1 MIKYNPR
8 IITQSFITAVVIS
21 ITLPPVWIFLTTEI
35 RISPEITTAYRDSMS
50 EDEAHEWFEKNA
62 KPAPVVYRIKNIP
75 GFINDHWVGF
85 LEAVAS
91 IFILVFLMNYF
102 VLIFLH
108 AKP

>member
-1 MIKYNPR
+1 MKYNPR
-8 IITQSFITAVVIS
+8 ISAQSFITAVVSAI
-21 ITLPPVWIFLTTEI
+21 ILPPVWIFLTTEI
-35 RISPEITTAYRDSMS
+35 RTSPEITTTFRDSMS
-50 EDEAHEWFEKNA
+50 EDEAHAWFEENA
-62 KPAPVVYRIKNIP
+62 KPATVVYRIKNIP

>member
-1 MIKYNPR
+1 MRYNSR
-8 IITQSFITAVVIS
+8 IIAQSLITAAVIA

-35 RISPEITTAYRDSMS
+35 RTSPEITTTFRDSMT
-50 EDEAHEWFEKNA
+50 EDEAHAWFEENA
-62 KPAPVVYRIKNIP
+62 KPAPVLYRIKNIP
-75 GFINDHWVGF
+75 GFIQDHRVGF